1 MALFNFGKKKEA
13 SCCCGSSVQKV
24 NIEPACAC
32 NSDPSAYE
40 SGKSY
45 CSNGECRIKSIKVL
59 GSGCKKCHDLN
70 EITKAAVKELGMDI
84 EVEYVTD
91 MQKIASYGVMSTP
104 ALVINEKVVSM
115 GKVLK
120 KEDIIKLLKK

>member
-1 MALFNFGKKKEA
+1 MVL
-13 SCCCGSSVQKV
+13 
-24 NIEPACAC
+24 
-32 NSDPSAYE
+32 
-40 SGKSY
+40 
-45 CSNGECRIKSIKVL
+45 SIKVL

-104 ALVINEKVVSM
+104 ALVINEKVVSF
-115 GKVLK
+115 GKSLK
-120 KEDIIKLLKK
+120 TAEVIELLKK